1 MLCIL
6 MRAELI
12 ELVPVVSCRTSACQ
26 GAAAPASDAIMS
38 GAGLAAVQ
46 VATGQ
51 HKHEKISTR
60 HRLRHTGGCCSD
72 ALLSDLAVNQIMH
85 VVDTSSNP
93 TMVDYALRQCC
104 LVSWQ
109 LIIGTVHDGCVV
121 ARQAAVG
128 GPTGAKQG
136 LVKGLGLG
144 YCASGQGHSP
154 LGHSRSLTS
163 VKSRVQTP
171 RP

>member
-51 HKHEKISTR
+51 HKHEKIQPGIGLGTQ
-60 HRLRHTGGCCSD
+60 G
-72 ALLSDLAVNQIMH
+72 AAVLVLFSAIWQFNQIMH

-109 LIIGTVHDGCVV
+109 LIIGTVHGGCVV